1 MQKNDQEKEGIIM
14 MAIVAWNIAI
24 IADEDTE
31 SAIDYIEDYLRS
43 LDFKKKSEEKEV
55 VSCILLALVEK
66 KRMEHPDI
74 QRFIVD
80 FEVIETKNEFRL
92 NVASLVAPA
101 NKSEFVLPKG
111 SKKIKS

>member
-55 VSCILLALVEK
+55 VSCVLLALVEK
-66 KRMEHPDI
+66 KWMEFSEI
-74 QRFIVD
+74 QRLIID
-80 FEVIETKNEFRL
+80 FEAIESKDEFQL
-92 NVASLVAPA
+92 HVDSLVAPA
-101 NKSEFVLPKG
+101 NKSLFTLPEP
-111 SKKIKS
+111 KKVKS